1 MNTVTAWFAD
11 INQLASVLEIRF
23 RTIVLTLHRQK
34 DISMKTNYNIKNFRV
49 FGEEGAEARI
59 APFTVLTGC
68 NSSGKSSIAKSIL
81 LLDTFLQK
89 VKKASDSKSVLE
101 LGSYTMDFNNYPLNL
116 FGRFDKVVNSSCTT
130 GEIEFRYTSD
140 NDYDVDLIFTT
151 KSEDILN
158 RGYLQ
163 KLSIFKSSEN
173 IFTTQEGECHL
184 NVLPMLRDYLCSTME
199 VFSPEKSQVFDF
211 SGFDAVEYQ
220 HNHKVS
226 SSSIKWAI
234 ENNSLFRVP
243 LLEKIGT
250 LSPVDFL
257 SKANCILSEI
267 YKTIPGLSMLVE
279 RLSVVFSES
288 GYEDFLGF
296 FKNREKNW
304 MSNLTNDKDLDFEA
318 KQAFPMDWSQA
329 SSSLRFPEETWN
341 QILSKFAS
349 GDEQWN
355 EKLGK
360 TQFNFR
366 LLLSTLMYCGVKL
379 GLTLE
384 ENFYEIKEVSKYE
397 DWMGETVHVIVYN
410 LWEDFKRYYE
420 DILKKSLLPSWI
432 GNLSYVGS
440 SRIDVKRLYTLD
452 SKTDFAA
459 LLNRYFNARRDFVG
473 LKEYENEKGYEP
485 DAFMNKWLKNF
496 GICDSVSLDLDP
508 EGLGVS
514 IKLHKGD
521 RTSLLADEG
530 YGITQLFSI
539 LMEIETGIQ
548 NAFHHFLV
556 KGWYGQNYVY
566 VTDMN
571 TDKVLFPEQTIIIE
585 EPEIH
590 LHPKF
595 QSLLVD
601 MFAEAREKYNIH
613 FIIETH
619 SEYLIRRL
627 QVRVA
632 EKKMSADDVSVIY
645 VDDNSHPYN
654 MGLKENGKF
663 LQDFGPGF
671 LDEADNAAI
680 QLFDLSGD

>member
-1 MNTVTAWFAD
+1 
-11 INQLASVLEIRF
+11 
-23 RTIVLTLHRQK
+23 
-34 DISMKTNYNIKNFRV
+34 MKTNYNIKNFRV

-89 VKKASDSKSVLE
+89 VKAASDNKSVLE

-116 FGRFDKVVNSSCTT
+116 LGRFDKVVNYKSTN
-130 GEIEFRYTSD
+130 GEIEYRYSVD
-140 NDYDVDLIFTT
+140 NGLEVVLTFVTN
-151 KSEDILN
+151 SADILN
-158 RGYLQ
+158 RGYL
-163 KLSIFKSSEN
+163 KSLTIFKKGAPVYQSERGDCKLN
-173 IFTTQEGECHL
+173 MLPFLSGYLEGTRQNLDPNHTLSLSFL
-184 NVLPMLRDYLCSTME
+184 N
-199 VFSPEKSQVFDF
+199 
-211 SGFDAVEYQ
+211 GFDAYEYEKT
-220 HNHKVS
+220 HKVTLE
-226 SSSIKWAI
+226 SIQWAI
-234 ENNSLFRVP
+234 ENGSLFKVSI
-243 LLEKIGT
+243 LDKIGNRGKGSFKENIDAILAPAYKDLPGIET
-250 LSPVDFL
+250 Y
-257 SKANCILSEI
+257 IRRLSEVFTESECDSFLEFFKLREKEWI
-267 YKTIPGLSMLVE
+267 SGLSNVSDLNEEETVTVPQDWSHVHSECTIQDEAWHKLMSKLGEGDE
-279 RLSVVFSES
+279 RLIEKVKNTNIKFPMLLTTLVNAGEMVGLGQDSAFSERVRLND
-288 GYEDFLGF
+288 YE
-296 FKNREKNW
+296 EW
-304 MSNLTNDKDLDFEA
+304 
-318 KQAFPMDWSQA
+318 
-329 SSSLRFPEETWN
+329 
-341 QILSKFAS
+341 I
-349 GDEQWN
+349 GD
-355 EKLGK
+355 
-360 TQFNFR
+360 THHR
-366 LLLSTLMYCGVKL
+366 TI
-379 GLTLE
+379 
-384 ENFYEIKEVSKYE
+384 FY
-397 DWMGETVHVIVYN
+397 
-410 LWEDFKRYYE
+410 LWEDFKRIVN
-420 DILKKSLLPSWI
+420 DQLQKSLVPSWTD
-432 GNLSYVGS
+432 NLAYVGS

-473 LKEYENEKGYEP
+473 LKEYENEKGYVP
-485 DAFMNKWLKNF
+485 DAFMNKWLKEF
-496 GICDSVSLDLDP
+496 GICDYVTLDLDP

-601 MFAEAREKYNIH
+601 MFAEAREQYNIH

-627 QVRVA
+627 QVRIA
-632 EKKMSADDVSVIY
+632 EKKMSAYDVSVIY
-645 VDDNSHPYN
+645 VDENSHPYN

-663 LQDFGPGF
+663 SQDFGPGF

-680 QLFDLSGD
+680 QLFDLSSD